1 MDIQVTGRNLS
12 VDEGLREY
20 VRARIE
26 PLMDSYP
33 RLESCHVIL
42 TNEKYRFT
50 ADIVVQGKDK
60 LREVAQERMSDL
72 YAALDAASNKMDK
85 QLRRSRDKMITRQQS
100 RERLADVEPKI
111 GGEE

>member
-33 RLESCHVIL
+33 LLESCHVIL

-60 LREVAQERMSDL
+60 LREVAQETMNDL

>member
-42 TNEKYRFT
+42 RC
-50 ADIVVQGKDK
+50 V
-60 LREVAQERMSDL
+60 
-72 YAALDAASNKMDK
+72 
-85 QLRRSRDKMITRQQS
+85 
-100 RERLADVEPKI
+100 
-111 GGEE
+111 

>member
-42 TNEKYRFT
+42 TNENI
-50 ADIVVQGKDK
+50 A
-60 LREVAQERMSDL
+60 
-72 YAALDAASNKMDK
+72 
-85 QLRRSRDKMITRQQS
+85 LRRISSYKR
-100 RERLADVEPKI
+100 
-111 GGEE
+111 

>member
-12 VDEGLREY
+12 VDDSLREY
-20 VRARIE
+20 VHARVE

-33 RLESCHVIL
+33 RIESCHVIL

-60 LREVAQERMSDL
+60 LREVAQETMNDL

-85 QLRRSRDKMITRQQS
+85 QLRKSREKMIARHQT
-100 RERLADVEPKI
+100 RERLADVEPEI
-111 GGEE
+111 SGGE